1 MQPKIRQTTNADSVS
16 GAQVDP
22 FIPRRITE
30 GTPFVLFGFC
40 NVLVRARRMCMCLDA
55 LACITTV
62 DLARRYELHALSSA
76 GESGV
81 DSPRLLVT
89 RWLCYRP
96 VTSTADYSLG
106 LAALADATADAADA
120 VRWRCYLQTAA
131 GYGSPS

>member
-1 MQPKIRQTTNADSVS
+1 MQPKIRQTTNVDFVS
-16 GAQVDP
+16 GAQLDP

-40 NVLVRARRMCMCLDA
+40 NVLVRARRMCLDA

-76 GESGV
+76 GESGG

-89 RWLCYRP
+89 RGGSAIALLP
-96 VTSTADYSLG
+96 AQLTTSLG

-120 VRWRCYLQTAA
+120 VRWRR
-131 GYGSPS
+131 

>member
-1 MQPKIRQTTNADSVS
+1 MQPKLRQATNVDSVH
-16 GAQVDP
+16 GVVDP

-40 NVLVRARRMCMCLDA
+40 NVLVRARRMCLDA

-76 GESGV
+76 GESGG

-89 RWLCYRP
+89 GWLCYRP
-96 VTSTADYSLG
+96 ITDYSLG
-106 LAALADATADAADA
+106 LAALADATADAVDA
-120 VRWRCYLQTAA
+120 VRWRR
-131 GYGSPS
+131 

>member
-1 MQPKIRQTTNADSVS
+1 MQPKLRQATNVDSVH

-40 NVLVRARRMCMCLDA
+40 NVLVRARRMCLDA

-76 GESGV
+76 GESGG

-89 RWLCYRP
+89 GWLCYRP
-96 VTSTADYSLG
+96 ITGTTDYSLG

-131 GYGSPS
+131 GFGSPS

>member
-1 MQPKIRQTTNADSVS
+1 MQPKIRQTTNVDSVS

-40 NVLVRARRMCMCLDA
+40 NVLVRARRMCLDA

-62 DLARRYELHALSSA
+62 DLARRYKLHALSSA
-76 GESGV
+76 GESGG
-81 DSPRLLVT
+81 DSSRLLVT
-89 RWLCYRP
+89 GWLCYRP
-96 VTSTADYSLG
+96 ITGTTDYSLG

-120 VRWRCYLQTAA
+120 VRWHR
-131 GYGSPS
+131 

>member
-1 MQPKIRQTTNADSVS
+1 MQPKIRQTTNVDSVS

-40 NVLVRARRMCMCLDA
+40 NVLVRARRMCLDA

-76 GESGV
+76 GESGG

-89 RWLCYRP
+89 GWLCYRP
-96 VTSTADYSLG
+96 ITGTTDYSLG
-106 LAALADATADAADA
+106 LAALANATADAADA
-120 VRWRCYLQTAA
+120 VRSRR
-131 GYGSPS
+131 